1 MEFFDTHCHLN
12 HPDYSDDLEVVLENA
27 RLAGVGKII
36 VPGWDANSSQ
46 KAVQM
51 AEAYPQIYAAVGI
64 HPTEW
69 EHFSEADN
77 IAIRALSTH
86 PRVVAIGEIGLDYYH
101 TPLDKP
107 AQKNLLRSMLN
118 IADSAQKP
126 VILHSR
132 ESMNDIL
139 VLINEWILANPHRNF
154 LPGVFHAFEGDLK
167 QANESIDLGF
177 MLGVGGPVT
186 YKNAQLKK
194 EVFSSIPV
202 ERILL
207 ETDAPY
213 LAPVPQRGKRNEP
226 GFLKYVSPVL
236 AELCTTSEAELLE
249 QILKNSN
256 KLFLEDRTN

>member
-1 MEFFDTHCHLN
+1 LEFFDTHCHLN
-12 HPDYSDDLEVVLENA
+12 HPDFSDDLEVVLENA

-46 KAVQM
+46 KAVQL
-51 AEAYPQIYAAVGI
+51 AEAYTQIYAAVGI

-69 EHFSEADN
+69 DHISENDIN
-77 IAIRALSTH
+77 TINALSTH

-118 IADSAQKP
+118 IAYSVQKP

-132 ESMNDIL
+132 ESMDDIL
-139 VLINEWILANPHRNF
+139 VLINKWILANPHSEF

-167 QANESIDLGF
+167 QANECINLGF
-177 MLGVGGPVT
+177 MLGVGGPIT
-186 YKNAQLKK
+186 YKNAQLKN

-202 ERILL
+202 EKILL

-226 GFLKYVSPVL
+226 AFLKYVAPSL
-236 AELCTTSEAELLE
+236 AGLCTTSEIELSG

-256 KLFLEDRTN
+256 KMFLEDRTN

>member
-1 MEFFDTHCHLN
+1 MIYFDTHCHLN
-12 HPDYSDDLEVVLENA
+12 HPDFSEDVEAVLENA

-36 VPGWDANSSQ
+36 VPGWDASSSQ

-51 AEAYPQIYAAVGI
+51 AEAYPQLYAAVGI

-69 EHFSEADN
+69 NHFSEADLAV
-77 IAIRALSTH
+77 IGALATH

-101 TPLDKP
+101 SPLDKS
-107 AQKNLLRSMLN
+107 AQKYLLRSMLK

-132 ESMNDIL
+132 ESMDDIL
-139 VLINEWILANPHRNF
+139 VLMNDWIHDFPQRKF
-154 LPGVFHAFEGDLK
+154 EPGVFHAFEGDLK
-167 QANESIDLGF
+167 QANDSINLGF

-202 ERILL
+202 EKILL

-236 AELCTTSEAELLE
+236 AELRTTSESELIE

-256 KLFLEDRTN
+256 KMFLQDKTN